1 MRFAERIQRVK
12 PSATLTINAKA
23 GELRA
28 QGKDVV
34 SLAAGEP
41 DFAPPAWVS
50 EAAKQAI
57 DSGFN
62 GYTPVAGIPGLLEAV
77 ADYFCTFSKVS
88 ATKEMV
94 VVTNGGKQGLYN
106 LLQILLDPEDEVLVP
121 VPYWVSYPDM
131 VTLAEGRP
139 VLVPTTPEK
148 NFLLEVEDLEAA
160 LSPRSKVLIVNSP
173 SNPTGS
179 HYPQAQLDAILE
191 WALSKGLFVISDEI
205 YDQLVYAPAQPASAA
220 PWLERSEGKIAVV
233 NGLSKSFALTGWR
246 IGYVL
251 SHPGVIKNLIKIQG
265 QSTSNI
271 CSIAQKAALAALTG
285 SFDFLEGARSQY
297 ARRRDLVLEIIRSWP
312 GAVCPKPDG
321 AFYLFPKLDAFYTRE
336 IPDSTA
342 LCSYLLESCG
352 VALVPGA
359 AFGDDRC
366 LRFSYALAEETLLQ
380 AVNKV
385 GQALAKLEVSPKV
398 EEA

>member
-1 MRFAERIQRVK
+1 MNEVNMQFSDRIQRVK

-41 DFAPPAWVS
+41 DFPPPVWVS

-62 GYTPVAGIPGLLEAV
+62 GYTPVAGIPGLLDAV
-77 ADYFCTFSKVS
+77 ADYFCTYSQVS
-88 ATKEMV
+88 ANRDMV

-106 LLQILLDPEDEVLVP
+106 LLQVLLNPGDEVLVP
-121 VPYWVSYPDM
+121 APYWVSYPDM

-139 VLVPTTPEK
+139 VIVPTSADQH
-148 NFLLEVEDLEAA
+148 FLLQDSDLEAA
-160 LSPRSKVLIVNSP
+160 LSPKTKVLILNSP

-179 HYPQAQLDAILE
+179 HYTQARLDRILE

-205 YDQLVYAPAQPASAA
+205 YDQLVYPPARPASAA
-220 PWLERSEGKIAVV
+220 PWLEKSQGNIAVV

-251 SHPGVIKNLIKIQG
+251 SHPGVSKNLIKIQG

-285 SFDFLEGARSQY
+285 SFDFLDDARDRF
-297 ARRRDLVLEIIRSWP
+297 ARRRDQVLEVIRSWP
-312 GAVCPKPDG
+312 NTVCPKPDG
-321 AFYLFPKLDAFYTRE
+321 AFYLFPQMDGLYSAT
-336 IPDSTA
+336 IPDSTT
-342 LCSYLLESCG
+342 LCSYMLYEC
-352 VALVPGA
+352 
-359 AFGDDRC
+359 
-366 LRFSYALAEETLLQ
+366 
-380 AVNKV
+380 
-385 GQALAKLEVSPKV
+385 
-398 EEA
+398 

>member
-1 MRFAERIQRVK
+1 MQFSERIQRIK
-12 PSATLTINAKA
+12 PSATLTITAKA

-28 QGKDVV
+28 QGKDVL

-41 DFAPPAWVS
+41 DFPPPAWVS

-77 ADYFCTFSKVS
+77 ADYFCTFYNVS
-88 ATKEMV
+88 ATQDMV

-106 LLQILLDPEDEVLVP
+106 LLQILLNQGDEVLIP
-121 VPYWVSYPDM
+121 APYWVSYPDM

-139 VLVPTTPEK
+139 VIVPTTPE
-148 NFLLEVEDLEAA
+148 NHFLLQVDDLEAA
-160 LSPRSKVLIVNSP
+160 LSPKSKVLILNSP

-179 HYPQAQLDAILE
+179 HYTQDRLDRILD

-205 YDQLVYAPAQPASAA
+205 YDQLVYPPARPASAA
-220 PWLERSEGKIAVV
+220 PWLERSQGKIAVV

-251 SHPGVIKNLIKIQG
+251 SHPGVSKNLTKIQG

-285 SFDFLEGARSQY
+285 SFDFLQEAREQF
-297 ARRRDLVLEIIRSWP
+297 ARRRDLALEIIRSWSNT
-312 GAVCPKPDG
+312 VCPKPDG
-321 AFYLFPKLDAFYTRE
+321 AFYLFPKMEGWYTKS

-342 LCSYLLESCG
+342 LCSYLLEDCG

-366 LRFSYALAEETLLQ
+366 LRFSYALDEATLLR
-380 AVNKV
+380 ALRKV
-385 GQALAKLEVSPKV
+385 GSALEKL
-398 EEA
+398 

>member
-1 MRFAERIQRVK
+1 MNEVNMQFSDRIQRVK

-41 DFAPPAWVS
+41 DFPPPVWVS

-62 GYTPVAGIPGLLEAV
+62 GYTPVAGIPGLLDAV
-77 ADYFCTFSKVS
+77 ADYFCTYSQVS
-88 ATKEMV
+88 ANRDMV

-106 LLQILLDPEDEVLVP
+106 LLQVLLNPGDEVLIP
-121 VPYWVSYPDM
+121 APYWVSYPDM

-139 VLVPTTPEK
+139 VIVPTSADQH
-148 NFLLEVEDLEAA
+148 FLLQDSDLEAA
-160 LSPRSKVLIVNSP
+160 LSPKTKVLILNSP

-179 HYPQAQLDAILE
+179 HYTQAQLDRILE

-205 YDQLVYAPAQPASAA
+205 YDQLVYPPARPASAA
-220 PWLERSEGKIAVV
+220 PWLEKSQGNIAVV

-251 SHPGVIKNLIKIQG
+251 SHPGVSKNLIKIQG

-285 SFDFLEGARSQY
+285 SFDFLDDARDRF
-297 ARRRDLVLEIIRSWP
+297 ARRRDQVLEVIRSWP
-312 GAVCPKPDG
+312 NTVCPKPDG
-321 AFYLFPKLDAFYTRE
+321 AFYLFPQMDGLYSAT
-336 IPDSTA
+336 IPDSTT
-342 LCSYLLESCG
+342 LCSYLLEECG

-366 LRFSYALAEETLLQ
+366 LRLSYALDEATLLR
-380 AVNKV
+380 AVHAV
-385 GQALAKLEVSPKV
+385 GRALEKL
-398 EEA
+398 